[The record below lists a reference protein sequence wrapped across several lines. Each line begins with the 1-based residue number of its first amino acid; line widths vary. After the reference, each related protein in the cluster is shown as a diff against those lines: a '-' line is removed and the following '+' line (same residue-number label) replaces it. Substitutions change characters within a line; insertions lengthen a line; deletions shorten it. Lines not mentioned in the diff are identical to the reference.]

1 MFSYEIDKYLR
12 ERNYYLTHDEEYS
25 ICRGSIQLDH
35 IKLEQTYENYTD
47 IHWWTNDGYEWV
59 VHVWNK

>member
-1 MFSYEIDKYLR
+1 MFSFEIDNYLR

-25 ICRGSIQLDH
+25 ICRGSVQLDH

-47 IHWWTNDGYEWV
+47 IHL
-59 VHVWNK
+59 